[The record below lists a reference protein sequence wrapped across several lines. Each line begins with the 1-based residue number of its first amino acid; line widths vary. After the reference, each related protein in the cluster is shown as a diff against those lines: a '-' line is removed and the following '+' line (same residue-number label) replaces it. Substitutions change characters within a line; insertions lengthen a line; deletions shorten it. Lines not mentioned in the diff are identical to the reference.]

1 VINFNRLIDTMAT
14 STFLQMARDFQTSFL
29 LLLGVNGAIK
39 KMTEG
44 LGVIASD

>member
-1 VINFNRLIDTMAT
+1 MAT

-39 KMTEG
+39 KKMTEG

>member
-1 VINFNRLIDTMAT
+1 MAT

-39 KMTEG
+39 KNDRG
-44 LGVIASD
+44 LGGNCK